1 MVQRRALLTGRGTL
15 GLLLLLAAVPVMV
28 RAVEVVL
35 PDEAALARR
44 MPTRLPPPP
53 AWPAAGSTGLWQ
65 IDEVTAQFRAATSRP
80 PQINHVR
87 SAFVRPSL
95 AWLRAYIDW
104 FGNLRDPLQLRF
116 NDEQFDCDKYSRCFA
131 AFADLLAMQA
141 GETRGPIAV
150 GWAIVYN
157 AYTFAGI
164 SSGISHSVVIVGT
177 TEGVYIVE
185 PQNGEMVPLAEY
197 PNRDTLLAVYL

>member
-1 MVQRRALLTGRGTL
+1 MVQRRALLTRL
-15 GLLLLLAAVPVMV
+15 GAAGLFVLLAAGPVQAVDVVVPD
-28 RAVEVVL
+28 L
-35 PDEAALARR
+35 AALARR
-44 MPTRLPPPP
+44 LPTRLPPPP
-53 AWPAAGSTGLWQ
+53 AWRAEASGRLWQ
-65 IDEVTAQFRAATSRP
+65 IEEVTAQFRAATSRP

-87 SAFVRPSL
+87 SAFVRPNL

-157 AYTFAGI
+157 ANSFAGI
-164 SSGISHSVVIVGT
+164 SAGISHSVVIVGT
-177 TEGVYIVE
+177 TEGVYVVE